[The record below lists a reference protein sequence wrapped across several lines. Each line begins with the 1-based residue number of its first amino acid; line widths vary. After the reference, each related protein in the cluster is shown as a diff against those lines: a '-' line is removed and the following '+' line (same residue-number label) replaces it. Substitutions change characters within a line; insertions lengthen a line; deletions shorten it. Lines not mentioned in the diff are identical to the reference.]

1 MNNKYSSSS
10 KDNNNASTE
19 DHSAKHIED
28 ILFINCQTD
37 YDDFCENHYSNDN
50 CDDSC
55 NYECD
60 DSTCNF
66 CCDINICKKY
76 YHS

>member
-1 MNNKYSSSS
+1 VNNRYPSSS
-10 KDNNNASTE
+10 KNNNSSAEDNSVKYTE
-19 DHSAKHIED
+19 DIFLK
-28 ILFINCQTD
+28 NCQTY
-37 YDDFCENHYSNDN
+37 YDDFCENYCSNDN

-55 NYECD
+55 NYEYADSPCD
-60 DSTCNF
+60 F